1 MDVLERMAKEIYNGN
16 AEAVAALTREALD
29 AGLGPEE
36 ILNQGMIVGM
46 DAVGRDFRDGIL
58 FVPEVLIAARAMH
71 AGMAILRP
79 LLTEAESHSKGT
91 VVLGTVRGD
100 LHDIGKNLVGMMM
113 EGAGFQVVD
122 LGTDVPPETFVEA
135 AKEHNAK
142 IVGMSALLT
151 TTMTEMPNVIAALKE
166 AGLREAIKVMVG
178 GAPVTQRFA
187 DEIGAD
193 GYAPNAS
200 AAVEKAR
207 ELLGV

>member
-1 MDVLERMAKEIYNGN
+1 MELLERLAKEIYEGN
-16 AEAVAALTREALD
+16 AEAVAALTQEALD
-29 AGLGPEE
+29 AGLSPEE
-36 ILNQGMIVGM
+36 ILNQGMIAGM

-71 AGMAILRP
+71 AGMDILRP

-122 LGTDVPPETFVEA
+122 LGTDVPPEKFVGA
-135 AKEHNAK
+135 AKEHGAK

-151 TTMTEMPNVIAALKE
+151 TTMTEMPNVIAALEE
-166 AGLREAIKVMVG
+166 AGLRDAVKVMVG
-178 GAPVTQRFA
+178 GAPVTERFA
-187 DEIGAD
+187 EEIGAD